1 VRQLRGAL
9 TVYRSVDV
17 LIILSNVFINSLIMH
32 LAGVLVSLLNR
43 LSELHALEDALLV
56 ASAMLLR
63 LVVSANYSQ
72 IVSAE
77 VRLHLS

>member
-1 VRQLRGAL
+1 MRQLRGAL
-9 TVYRSVDV
+9 TVYRSIDV
-17 LIILSNVFINSLIMH
+17 LVIFSDVFINGLIVH

-56 ASAMLLR
+56 AGAMLLR
-63 LVVSANYSQ
+63 LVVSAHHSQ
-72 IVSAE
+72 IVSTE

>member
-1 VRQLRGAL
+1 
-9 TVYRSVDV
+9 
-17 LIILSNVFINSLIMH
+17 MH